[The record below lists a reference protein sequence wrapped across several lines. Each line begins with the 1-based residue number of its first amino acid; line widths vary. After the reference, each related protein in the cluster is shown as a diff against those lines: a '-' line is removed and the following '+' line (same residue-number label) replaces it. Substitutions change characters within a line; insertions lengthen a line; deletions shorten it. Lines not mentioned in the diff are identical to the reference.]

1 MLHRSKCVFF
11 NIYIFMYF
19 FSIIN
24 EVSMCLNG
32 QIRGNMKCTH
42 SLFTYT
48 TVIVA
53 EIKRTL
59 VH

>member
-1 MLHRSKCVFF
+1 
-11 NIYIFMYF
+11 
-19 FSIIN
+19 
-24 EVSMCLNG
+24 MCLNG
-32 QIRGNMKCTH
+32 QIRGNMKYTH